1 MLIDEQDTECYC
13 GVRYFQLPQFIEPY
27 RVRSA
32 IPPPNEKAS
41 CAEYSDPGFCC
52 ITSAELPPK
61 SSGSPFGLAV
71 VTNIKQFGGLSMSLT
86 PVAYSGDTECYKNFV
101 SHSPLTLKL
110 MVSLFSVVTAMMA
123 ELVVL
128 GSVNL
133 KPRRLSALR
142 KWTVHGVS

>member
-1 MLIDEQDTECYC
+1 MVMSETVHVMPSGNCEVEMTLLPERQMKNIWTGVSVPTEHRQTTTDLSAISTEALFQYQIALFWHTECY
-13 GVRYFQLPQFIEPY
+13 R
-27 RVRSA
+27 
-32 IPPPNEKAS
+32 
-41 CAEYSDPGFCC
+41 
-52 ITSAELPPK
+52 
-61 SSGSPFGLAV
+61 
-71 VTNIKQFGGLSMSLT
+71 
-86 PVAYSGDTECYKNFV
+86 NFV
-101 SHSPLTLKL
+101 SHSPLILKL

>member
-1 MLIDEQDTECYC
+1 M
-13 GVRYFQLPQFIEPY
+13 
-27 RVRSA
+27 
-32 IPPPNEKAS
+32 
-41 CAEYSDPGFCC
+41 
-52 ITSAELPPK
+52 
-61 SSGSPFGLAV
+61 
-71 VTNIKQFGGLSMSLT
+71 
-86 PVAYSGDTECYKNFV
+86 

-128 GSVNL
+128 GSVSL